1 MPALRRRRGP
11 MHEINIVPYVDV
23 MLVLLVIFMVTAPLV
38 TPAVIDLPTV
48 DKASAP
54 RVVPLEIYVK
64 TDQGLVVRQRD
75 SRGSVVN
82 EQSLN
87 RAQLPGFIKSL
98 KSKGDLSV
106 LIGGDKNA
114 RYESVL
120 QVMDELR
127 KNGVQKVGL
136 QVKTAQ

>member
-1 MPALRRRRGP
+1 MPALRRRGP

-82 EQSLN
+82 EQSLS

-114 RYESVL
+114 RYEAVL
-120 QVMDELR
+120 NVMDELHR
-127 KNGVQKVGL
+127 QGIQKVGL
-136 QVKTAQ
+136 QVKTR

>member
-1 MPALRRRRGP
+1 VPSLHRKRGT

-23 MLVLLVIFMVTAPLV
+23 MLVLLVICMVTAPLV

-82 EQSLN
+82 EQSLS

-127 KNGVQKVGL
+127 KHGVQKVGL
-136 QVKTAQ
+136 QVKTSQ